1 MFVCPDPDVHVRS
14 SEWMMWASDAGT
26 PSYGRC
32 WMGDKPLDIRQVGK
46 HVDKPAW
53 TVGEMLW
60 MFFTVGMAWPFIWA
74 RHRKKTRITKYR

>member
-1 MFVCPDPDVHVRS
+1 
-14 SEWMMWASDAGT
+14 
-26 PSYGRC
+26 
-32 WMGDKPLDIRQVGK
+32 MGDKPLDIRQVGK